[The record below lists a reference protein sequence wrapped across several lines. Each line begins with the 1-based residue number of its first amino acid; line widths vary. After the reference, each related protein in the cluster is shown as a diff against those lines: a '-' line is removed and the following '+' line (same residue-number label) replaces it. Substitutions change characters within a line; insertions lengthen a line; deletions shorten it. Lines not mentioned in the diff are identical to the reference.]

1 MPKILINYVRY
12 MDSFT
17 LHFGKGMRWAIFML
31 IGILLIEAVGRYVL
45 NRPTEWSLEL
55 ATFLFGAYFITG
67 GAYALLR
74 REHVRMDTLYSKWH
88 PKKQAIADIAT
99 FSLFAVYVIMFIL
112 GGIASSTYSIVT
124 HHHTASMWGPPY
136 APIKVITTVGAAM
149 LFLQGVAQLIRD
161 IATIKKK
168 PIP

>member
-1 MPKILINYVRY
+1 MPKIVVDYVRY

-17 LHFGKGMRWAIFML
+17 LHFGRGMRWAIFML
-31 IGILLIEAVGRYVL
+31 IGILLIEAVSRYIFG
-45 NRPTEWSLEL
+45 RPTQWSLEM
-55 ATFLFGAYFITG
+55 ATFTFGAYFIAG

-74 REHVRMDTLYSKWH
+74 GEHVRMDVFYSRWH

-99 FSLFAVYVIMFIL
+99 FSLLAVYLIVFVL

-149 LFLQGVAQLIRD
+149 LVLQGVASLIRD
-161 IATIKKK
+161 IATIKGK